1 MTVPDFQLDDEAS
14 EEASRISAAIGAA
27 TDRLRS
33 LQHADGHWCGELE
46 GDTILESEY
55 LLLLHFLGRSSE
67 VRFRKGAEYI
77 RRQQLPEGGWA
88 IYAAGPTDLSASV
101 KAYFALKMAGDSPA
115 AAHMTRA
122 RERILAMG
130 GIDACNSFTKIYLS
144 IFGQYEWAK
153 CPAVPPELIL
163 LPDWFVFNIYRMSY
177 WSRCIIVPLSIIWA
191 FQPMCDVPDE
201 WSIRELRCGTDTLVC
216 AAQTGVSAPQVK
228 RSRRERFWRAF
239 FNTLDVVL
247 KLVEALPIKPL
258 RRRALEKATQ
268 WIVEHLEKSAGL
280 GAIFPPILNTIF
292 AFRAVGHPAEH
303 PVIQSQLRA
312 LERLEIEDDHTLHLQ
327 PCFSAVWDTA
337 LAVHILR
344 ETGAPADDPGLLE
357 GARWLLR
364 KQVTTTGDWARNNP
378 GAEAG
383 GWFFQYENE
392 FYPDTDDTSEVLLA
406 LDGVRFPDADEE
418 RMRQDGLARAVA
430 WQLSM
435 QNRDGGWG
443 AFDKECNN
451 EVFTFIP
458 FADHNAM
465 IDPSC
470 EDITGRTLE
479 ALIGLGFDSQ
489 HPALRDAVRFLH
501 HTQDLSGTWY
511 GRWGCNHIYGTFLAL
526 RGLAVVDPTGHA
538 SRFER
543 AAHWMIE
550 RQNADGGW
558 GEMPHS
564 YDEPM
569 LKGVGPSTPSQT
581 AWALLALIA
590 AGKSDCQAVQRGIE
604 YLLENQRDDGSWRD
618 DYWTA
623 TGFPKVFYLRYH
635 LYATYFPLWA
645 LGEYRDTITR

>member
-1 MTVPDFQLDDEAS
+1 MTVHDYRLDESS
-14 EEASRISAAIGAA
+14 EPLGRVSAAMDAA
-27 TDRLRS
+27 ARKLRS
-33 LQHADGHWCGELE
+33 LQAADGHWCGELE
-46 GDTILESEY
+46 GVTILESEY
-55 LLLLHFLGRSSE
+55 LLLLVSLGRSHE
-67 VRFRKGAEYI
+67 PRFRKGAEYI
-77 RRQQLPEGGWA
+77 RRQQLADGGWP
-88 IYAAGPTDLSASV
+88 IYAAGPTELSASV
-101 KAYFALKMAGDSPA
+101 KAYFVLKIAGDSPDA
-115 AAHMTRA
+115 PHMARA
-122 RERILAMG
+122 RECILRMG

-163 LPDWFVFNIYRMSY
+163 LPDWFVFNIYKMSY
-177 WSRCIIVPLSIIWA
+177 WSRCIVVPLSIIWA
-191 FQPMCDVPDE
+191 HKPKCDVQV
-201 WSIRELRCGTDTLVC
+201 SIDELRLP
-216 AAQTGVSAPQVK
+216 SP
-228 RSRRERFWRAF
+228 RSRGGGGAKRRMRGRERAWRLF

-247 KLVEALPIKPL
+247 KIVEKIPFKPF
-258 RRRALEKATQ
+258 RRRAIDEAVR
-268 WIVEHLEKSAGL
+268 WIADRQYKSGGL
-280 GAIFPPILNTIF
+280 GAIFPPMINTIF
-292 AFRAVGHPAEH
+292 AFRALGYPIEH
-303 PVIQSQLRA
+303 PVIRHELDA
-312 LERLEIEDDHTLHLQ
+312 LESLEIEDDETMREQ

-344 ETGAPADDPGLLE
+344 ATGADANDPALLA
-357 GARWLLR
+357 GARWLID
-364 KQVTTTGDWARNNP
+364 KQVKIEGDWKHNNRDGE
-378 GAEAG
+378 GA

-406 LDGVRFPDADEE
+406 LDSVRFDDPAEE
-418 RMRQDGLARAVA
+418 RARQESVRSAVT
-430 WQLSM
+430 WQISM

-479 ALIGLGFDSQ
+479 AMVGLGIDPK
-489 HPALRDAVRFLH
+489 HPAIRGAAKYLH
-501 HTQDLSGTWY
+501 ETQDFSGTWY
-511 GRWGCNHIYGTFLAL
+511 GRWGCNYIYGSFLAL
-526 RGLAVVDPTGHA
+526 RGLAAYDAEAYA

-543 AAHWMIE
+543 ATRWFVEH
-550 RQNADGGW
+550 QNADGGW

-564 YDEPM
+564 YDDPT

-590 AGKSDCQAVQRGIE
+590 TGNANCDAARRGVE
-604 YLLENQRDDGSWRD
+604 YLLDNQRDDGSWRD
-618 DYWTA
+618 DFWTA

-645 LGEYRDTITR
+645 LGEYRNAIER